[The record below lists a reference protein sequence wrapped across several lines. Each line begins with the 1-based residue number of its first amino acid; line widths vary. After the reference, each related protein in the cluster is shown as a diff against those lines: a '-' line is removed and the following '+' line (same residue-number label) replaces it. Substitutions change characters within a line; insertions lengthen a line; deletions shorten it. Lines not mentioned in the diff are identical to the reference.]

1 MTDPDTPSP
10 SLLSTLRAR
19 QQTSRTAQVARTLG
33 AGGADSGASNGA
45 FNSAA
50 AAALNGWREP

>member
-1 MTDPDTPSP
+1 MTDSDTPAP
-10 SLLSTLRAR
+10 SLLNTLRAR

-33 AGGADSGASNGA
+33 AGGAESGVASGA

-50 AAALNGWREP
+50 AAALNSWREP

>member
-1 MTDPDTPSP
+1 MTDPDTSAP

-33 AGGADSGASNGA
+33 NGGAESGVANGA